1 MSKMVGHYYM
11 MKWYTTPK
19 DSFEIL
25 DYMSYFTHDK
35 ILEICRKVTL
45 DVPNPKTIILC
56 INMLNKCFPKF
67 KKEIQNRCTNL
78 CCQFIVKLSRLFS
91 IMKPVDKEFFFAY
104 LRLQHERLF
113 FASTKAEEITSD
125 ANQYKMRIVPPRP
138 RTESLMKDAS
148 CFLFFKDFITNHKL
162 LEDHRFCIAAYQIM
176 YWYVQAL
183 ENAGGGFIQV
193 LKDKNVITW
202 RDEFPERNS
211 KRAKLTEDGTR
222 NMATIGQEEVLAHYY
237 KEKELT
243 KLLSKDEIKF
253 TVHFMYQLV
262 EKLYLKDYNAACL
275 AVGLSVQCE
284 RKLEKI
290 LSIKIHKEARNKNAE
305 FVHMNFMVRSY

>member
-11 MKWYTTPK
+11 MNWYTTPK
-19 DSFEIL
+19 NSFEIL
-25 DYMSYFTHDK
+25 DYKSEFTLEK
-35 ILEICRKVTL
+35 LLEICVKVDL
-45 DVPNPKTIILC
+45 DVSDPKTIILC
-56 INMLNKCFPKF
+56 MKMLQKCFPKF
-67 KKEIQNRCTNL
+67 NDEGRDQCL
-78 CCQFIVKLSRLFS
+78 SLYCQFVGKLSRLFS
-91 IMKPVDKEFFFAY
+91 ILESCDKEFFFTQIKV
-104 LRLQHERLF
+104 LHEFIFL
-113 FASTKAEEITSD
+113 ASNSVELEQKY
-125 ANQYKMRIVPPRP
+125 ANPYEMKIVQPKS
-138 RTESLMKDAS
+138 RTQNQIKHASSLM
-148 CFLFFKDFITNHKL
+148 FFKDLVTNHKL
-162 LEDHRFCIAAYQIM
+162 LGDSRFCIIVYKVM
-176 YWYVQAL
+176 YWYIQVL
-183 ENAGGGFIQV
+183 ENVGGSFIQV
-193 LKDKNVITW
+193 LKDKSIITW

-211 KRAKLTEDGTR
+211 KRVRNTEDGTR

-284 RKLEKI
+284 RKLEEI